1 MRESPIMPQIKAYN
15 LSKHSFQPTPKI
27 FELPV
32 CALIYYESHLIDF
45 FHQNGYFLNET
56 LPYDHYQ
63 SMETICVSAIGGG
76 AHVFNFADAVN
87 QLLIYSVLQHATQSV

>member
-32 CALIYYESHLIDF
+32 CVLIYYESHLIDFF

-56 LPYDHYQ
+56 LPYIQTNSLSRQ
-63 SMETICVSAIGGG
+63 SRVRFLNKIEL
-76 AHVFNFADAVN
+76 F
-87 QLLIYSVLQHATQSV
+87 